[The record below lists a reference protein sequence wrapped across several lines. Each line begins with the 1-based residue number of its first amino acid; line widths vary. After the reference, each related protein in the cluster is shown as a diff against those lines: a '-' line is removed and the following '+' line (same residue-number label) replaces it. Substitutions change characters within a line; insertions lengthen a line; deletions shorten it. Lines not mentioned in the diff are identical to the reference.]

1 MSPLDVLE
9 TCLYVDDL
17 PRAEQFYCEVLQLK
31 LLSRQAGRHAFFHCG
46 RAMLLLFD
54 ARATAIESGVPP
66 HGAKGPGHVAFRVPE
81 PELQA
86 WERHLSACRVAV
98 EKTVTWPQGGRSLY
112 FRDPS
117 GNSLELASPRIWQ
130 IEQIDEGDLPSCLH
144 CPDRATP

>member
-1 MSPLDVLE
+1 MSPLDILE

-17 PRAEQFYCEVLQLK
+17 LVAEQFYSETLQLN
-31 LLSRQAGRHAFFHCG
+31 LLSRQQGRHAFFRCG

-66 HGAKGPGHVAFRVPE
+66 HGAQGPGHVAFRVPE
-81 PELQA
+81 PELQT
-86 WERHLSACRVAV
+86 WEKHLAACGVAV
-98 EKTVTWPQGGRSLY
+98 ETVVNWPQGGRSLY

-130 IEQIDEGDLPSCLH
+130 IDPS
-144 CPDRATP
+144 DDGE

>member
-17 PRAEQFYCEVLQLK
+17 QVAEQFYSRVLQLE
-31 LLSRQAGRHAFFHCG
+31 LLSRQQGRHVFFRCG

-54 ARATAIESGVPP
+54 ARASSVESGVPP
-66 HGAKGPGHVAFRVPE
+66 HGAQGPGHVAFRVPE

-86 WERHLSACRVAV
+86 WRKHFANCDVVVERVV
-98 EKTVTWPQGGRSLY
+98 DWPQGGRSLY

-117 GNSLELASPRIWQ
+117 GNSLELASPRIWK
-130 IEQIDEGDLPSCLH
+130 IDRSD
-144 CPDRATP
+144 D